1 MMRFRGTFKSLKIR
15 NYRLYFDGQAL
26 SMTGTWMQ
34 RVGTAWLVLELTG
47 SGTLLGVTMALQ
59 ELPTLLI
66 GPWGGLLADRRDKRQ
81 LLLWTQSVAGLLALA
96 LAVLVSTGLIE
107 VWMVMALAFAYGITS
122 ALAWPARQSFVP
134 ELVGPQ
140 LLTNAI
146 LLNSVTTNVAKAV
159 GPALAGI
166 LIATVGLATT
176 FYANAVSYVA
186 VVLALVFMR
195 RAELLSSAPARRVRG
210 QLREGLVYVRSNP
223 LLLGVLM
230 LMSVSG
236 MLAYEWTVTLPLF
249 ARDAFGG
256 DADTFGIMFS
266 AMGCGAVLGGT
277 LAASGRPPTAHSLLA
292 VAAAFSILVLV
303 VASSQSLPLA
313 IAALTALGAAS
324 MIFRSRAMTL
334 LQLRSAPEMRGRV
347 MALLAMALTGTTTVG
362 GPLVGWIAEVS
373 SPRYALALG
382 GVATLSAA
390 LLVSGLLRRGEAEF
404 RARLEEQVASAAS
417 NGVAS
422 SAGEGAPADG

>member
-277 LAASGRPPTAHSLLA
+277 LAASGRPPTAQLPTGRGRRLQHPCARSRLFPVAPTRHRRFDRLGSGQHDLPVASDDPAA
-292 VAAAFSILVLV
+292 VAFCPRDAGPGDGFARNGVDRDDDGRRAIGRMDSGGQQSPLRPGARRSRYIECC
-303 VASSQSLPLA
+303 ASGLR
-313 IAALTALGAAS
+313 AAS
-324 MIFRSRAMTL
+324 
-334 LQLRSAPEMRGRV
+334 
-347 MALLAMALTGTTTVG
+347 
-362 GPLVGWIAEVS
+362 
-373 SPRYALALG
+373 
-382 GVATLSAA
+382 
-390 LLVSGLLRRGEAEF
+390 
-404 RARLEEQVASAAS
+404 
-417 NGVAS
+417 
-422 SAGEGAPADG
+422 